1 MISAAKL
8 EEAFPD
14 VTPGV
19 KPLGARVLV
28 QLRTVRAKTVSGIVL
43 VDDTRTFNKANTQLG
58 KVIALGP
65 IAFCNRETGKTWNE
79 GVWAEPGQFVRIPK
93 YGGDRFERAINCVRT
108 IVSADS
114 QQGQQH
120 FICFSVH
127 SNSCLF
133 KLQAYFNAALSLC
146 VAKMVD

>member
-14 VTPGV
+14 VEPGV

-58 KVIALGP
+58 KVVALGP

-93 YGGDRFERAINCVRT
+93 YGGDRFDRAIAGSEETAVFCIFSDHELIAQVEP
-108 IVSADS
+108 SAFEELDE
-114 QQGQQH
+114 
-120 FICFSVH
+120 I
-127 SNSCLF
+127 L
-133 KLQAYFNAALSLC
+133 
-146 VAKMVD
+146 

>member
-43 VDDTRTFNKANTQLG
+43 VDDTRDFNKANTQLG

-93 YGGDRFERAINCVRT
+93 YGGDRFQRKIPGTEETAVFCI
-108 IVSADS
+108 
-114 QQGQQH
+114 
-120 FICFSVH
+120 FSDH
-127 SNSCLF
+127 ELI
-133 KLQAYFNAALSLC
+133 AR
-146 VAKMVD
+146 VDPEAFEELDEIL